1 MVVRGERSVNAAIVD
16 GARTEF
22 CAAGGKLRDRPAAGL
37 AREAVAALDASG
49 VMHVVAACT
58 MPSGAEDLDLARAL
72 AGPGV
77 RATQLAGLDAAGLEA
92 LVVGAGFAAEGPVL
106 VVGADSASRAPYWVL
121 GSRWGATS
129 GPVTAADPL
138 AVVIAQAGARAAAL
152 PAAREAEDAWAGADA
167 TLKPL
172 FAEDGSA
179 TAATTALP
187 ADGAAAALVVPL
199 VDAPAGSLELLAAG
213 ATARAAM
220 SAAGMRTL
228 AAVEVHEGTAAEAL
242 ALAAELGVE
251 PGIVNGEGGAL
262 AHGHP
267 VAASGIAM
275 ALRLR
280 ERLRPGEGGL
290 LVAPGLAVACR
301 LT

>member
-1 MVVRGERSVNAAIVD
+1 VVRGERGVNAAIVD
-16 GARTEF
+16 GARTDF
-22 CAAGGKLRDRPAAGL
+22 CAAGGRLRDAPAADL
-37 AREAVAALDASG
+37 AREAVAALDASR
-49 VMHVVAACT
+49 VVHVVAACT
-58 MPSGAEDLDLARAL
+58 LPGGAEDLQLARVL

-92 LVVGAGFAAEGPVL
+92 LVVGAGFATAGPVL

-121 GSRWGATS
+121 GSRWGASS
-129 GPVTAADPL
+129 GAVTAADPL
-138 AVVIAQAGARAAAL
+138 AVVIAQAGARAAGL
-152 PAAREAEDAWAGADA
+152 PSDRAAEDAWAGADA

-172 FAEDGSA
+172 FGEDAGA
-179 TAATTALP
+179 TAGTTALP
-187 ADGAAAALVVPL
+187 ADGAAAALLVPL

-220 SAAGMRTL
+220 SAAGVHRL

-242 ALAAELGVE
+242 ALVAELGVE
-251 PGIVNGEGGAL
+251 RGIVNGEGGAL

-280 ERLRPGEGGL
+280 ARLRAGEAGL